1 MRGNMQTLQLT
12 GGFQPR
18 IFLLWGNIASLHAA
32 LCPNHSVIFASK
44 KMRHPI
50 YECWDLR
57 MWNPELRCNDT
68 VACSSFMYSLCVK
81 GVMQQERVLS
91 VATLSVSSLSL
102 CLFMKVCMQALL
114 IVAYQVSSDLHSV
127 DASLFTTF
135 DVHKNTL
142 DLPVLVRSGVGRNR
156 PDIICAPR

>member
-1 MRGNMQTLQLT
+1 
-12 GGFQPR
+12 
-18 IFLLWGNIASLHAA
+18 
-32 LCPNHSVIFASK
+32 
-44 KMRHPI
+44 
-50 YECWDLR
+50 
-57 MWNPELRCNDT
+57 
-68 VACSSFMYSLCVK
+68 MYSLCVK

>member
-1 MRGNMQTLQLT
+1 MKSSC
-12 GGFQPR
+12 
-18 IFLLWGNIASLHAA
+18 A
-32 LCPNHSVIFASK
+32 
-44 KMRHPI
+44 
-50 YECWDLR
+50 
-57 MWNPELRCNDT
+57 
-68 VACSSFMYSLCVK
+68 ACSSFMYSLCVK
-81 GVMQQERVLS
+81 GVMQQEHVLS